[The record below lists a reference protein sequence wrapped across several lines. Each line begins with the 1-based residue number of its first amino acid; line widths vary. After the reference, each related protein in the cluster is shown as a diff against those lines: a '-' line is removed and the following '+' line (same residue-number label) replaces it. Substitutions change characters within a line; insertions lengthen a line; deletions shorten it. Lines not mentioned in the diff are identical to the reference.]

1 MAPFA
6 EVVDVSKS
14 FGGVQALRSVSL
26 AFAPGE
32 VHGLVGANGAGKSTL
47 VRILAGVHQPDTGEI
62 IIEGNPAVIPN
73 TMAARGLGM
82 SFIHQELNLVPKFT
96 VLQSL
101 GLGLEKPRRLGLTD
115 WGSFRAEV
123 EPIAQRLRFR
133 FGLDELIEDLSV
145 ADRWLVSIGHA
156 LIHRSRLV
164 AMDEPTASLSPDEVE
179 QLFDIV
185 TELRDDGVSILYI
198 SHRLDEIERLCDQVS
213 VFRDGQHVGTMPRSE
228 ISRQSLIEA
237 IIGGTAPA
245 APKTVGRA
253 RESRDAVLEV
263 EDLYLPPNVNGVS
276 FSVGRGEV
284 VGLAGLVGAGRTET
298 VRVVFGA
305 DQAVAGRIKLEG
317 REIKPRSPREASRL
331 GIALVPEERRSQ
343 GLLLNE
349 SIRFN
354 LSLASLD
361 LFRRVPRL
369 PFVDLRRAR
378 ASSGEMVD
386 RLQIRTPGVETET
399 GKLSGGNQQK
409 VVVGKW
415 LVRQPKLLILD
426 EPTRGVDVGA
436 RAEIHRVIRRQAE
449 EGVPILMIAS
459 ELEELLGCDR
469 VLVMREG
476 KIAGALSGA
485 AISVPA
491 MLGLAYG
498 DTAASTTTREDVD

>member
-1 MAPFA
+1 M
-6 EVVDVSKS
+6 
-14 FGGVQALRSVSL
+14 
-26 AFAPGE
+26 
-32 VHGLVGANGAGKSTL
+32 
-47 VRILAGVHQPDTGEI
+47 
-62 IIEGNPAVIPN
+62 
-73 TMAARGLGM
+73 
-82 SFIHQELNLVPKFT
+82 
-96 VLQSL
+96 
-101 GLGLEKPRRLGLTD
+101 
-115 WGSFRAEV
+115 
-123 EPIAQRLRFR
+123 
-133 FGLDELIEDLSV
+133 
-145 ADRWLVSIGHA
+145 ADRWMVSIGHA

-185 TELRDDGVSILYI
+185 TELRDDGVAILYI

-213 VFRDGQHVGTMPRSE
+213 VFRDGQHVGTMPRGE

-237 IIGGTAPA
+237 IIGGAAPA
-245 APKTVGRA
+245 APKTVA
-253 RESRDAVLEV
+253 PAPDSRDAVLEV
-263 EDLYLPPNVNGVS
+263 EDLFLPPNVNGVS

-305 DQAVAGRIKLEG
+305 DQATSGRIKLEG
-317 REIKPRSPREASRL
+317 REIRPRSPREASRM

-343 GLLLNE
+343 GLLLDE
-349 SIRFN
+349 SVRFN
-354 LSLASLD
+354 LTLASLD

-369 PFVDLRRAR
+369 PFMDLRRAR

-386 RLQIRTPGVETET
+386 RLQIRAPGVETET

-415 LVRQPKLLILD
+415 LMRQPKLLILD

-459 ELEELLGCDR
+459 ELEELLACDR

-476 KIAGALSGA
+476 KVAGALSGPS
-485 AISVPA
+485 ISVPA

-498 DTAASTTTREDVD
+498 DMAEAP